1 MNIGPY
7 LDVLSW
13 YRWPGWENFFP
24 AISDRT
30 WLWGS
35 VTRQMTGQNKENPQR
50 LWQALGDMKKCGSSL
65 LKFRMPGPYYDVC
78 IIRSASRCKTLVKA
92 FFTSFGS
99 RDTMTSLLPFFIEIL
114 CYLVSKSTFRHESVL
129 PLNISSSVDP
139 RCLACHCVPFP
150 NSFTLH
156 MFRGALLKFG

>member
-114 CYLVSKSTFRHESVL
+114 CYLVSDMNLYYLSIFRL
-129 PLNISSSVDP
+129 LLI
-139 RCLACHCVPFP
+139 
-150 NSFTLH
+150 
-156 MFRGALLKFG
+156 RGAWRAIVFHSQTALLSICFVVPYSNSVRPH